1 MKVLYIVL
9 VLCTVAVVGT
19 AIALYLRV
27 RGHLRAPAHD
37 DAAKKDAEEHTLHS

>member
-9 VLCTVAVVGT
+9 VLCTIAVVGT

-27 RGHLRAPAHD
+27 RAHLG
-37 DAAKKDAEEHTLHS
+37 KGAEPREQQDEKSESTKS

>member
-9 VLCTVAVVGT
+9 VLCTIAVVGT

-27 RGHLRAPAHD
+27 RAHLG
-37 DAAKKDAEEHTLHS
+37 KGAEPRDEQDQTRETRKS